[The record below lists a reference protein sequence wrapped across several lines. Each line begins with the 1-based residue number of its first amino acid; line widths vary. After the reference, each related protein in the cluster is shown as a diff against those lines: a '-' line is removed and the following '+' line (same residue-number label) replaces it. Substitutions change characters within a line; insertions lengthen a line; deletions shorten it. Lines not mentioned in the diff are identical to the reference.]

1 MYIPSTNRWE
11 DQEGVLAFMQR
22 FSFASII
29 NVNGSGLP
37 LATHLPFVL
46 DIRGEQL
53 FLKAHFA
60 RANDQWTFLDQQ
72 TSLVVF
78 SEPHAYVSPAHYN
91 KKQNVPTW
99 NYQAVHVYGQARVVE
114 DGPTA
119 RAIVEDLI
127 QQSEPG
133 YLKQWKELS
142 PAYQE
147 AMFKGIVA
155 FEMLVTD
162 VQAKSKLS
170 QNKQPEEQMRIAE
183 ELLHS
188 ADTGERYLGKEM
200 LNQLNKD
207 QP

>member
-1 MYIPSTNRWE
+1 MYIPSTNTWE
-11 DQEGVLAFMQR
+11 NQEGILAFMQR

-29 NVNGSGLP
+29 NVNRDGLP
-37 LATHLPFVL
+37 LATHLPFVVET
-46 DIRGEQL
+46 RGEQL

-60 RANDQWTFLDQQ
+60 RANDQWKCLDEQ
-72 TSLVVF
+72 TSLVIF
-78 SEPHAYVSPAHYN
+78 SEPHAYVSPAHYD

-99 NYQAVHVYGQARVVE
+99 NYQAVHAYGQARIVE
-114 DGPTA
+114 DGPAA

-127 QQSEPG
+127 QQSEPE

-142 PAYQE
+142 PAYQA

-162 VQAKSKLS
+162 IQAKSKLS
-170 QNKQPEEQMRIAE
+170 QNKRPEEQMRIAE

-188 ADTGERYLGKEM
+188 TDTGERYLGKEM
-200 LNQLNKD
+200 LDQLNKE
-207 QP
+207 